1 MRSVES
7 RIRSEIE
14 RAVEKVLDRHVQG
27 AAGAQSREYIAR
39 LRMSAWTL
47 KHEAS
52 DITERVN
59 QEVAWRTSP
68 VRQLRG

>member
-1 MRSVES
+1 MRSLKA

-39 LRMSAWTL
+39 VRTSAWTL

-52 DITERVN
+52 DITELTN

-68 VRQLRG
+68 VRRLRG